1 MAEYV
6 EVDTKTVLRTDIK
19 TRYESMAIGRQWGWL
34 SAGDCRRLENLN
46 SDVPGMEDYL
56 KPMNMETLDAPPAN
70 APPPAKELIPGGPAI
85 TAPGVD
91 TPSSALPPNR
101 SDNKIL
107 ERVLVLKVSQLRA
120 IEATALKRI
129 SKDKLFVSKLD
140 ELTEQT
146 KKRHYMA
153 FDEILEAFEIKGKE
167 KIAEFIANTA
177 ATNLKEKFLDVAG
190 NTNFAGLP
198 AAVENALP
206 SYLNS
211 NLLPSF
217 TTEI

>member
-1 MAEYV
+1 
-6 EVDTKTVLRTDIK
+6 
-19 TRYESMAIGRQWGWL
+19 
-34 SAGDCRRLENLN
+34 
-46 SDVPGMEDYL
+46 
-56 KPMNMETLDAPPAN
+56 
-70 APPPAKELIPGGPAI
+70 
-85 TAPGVD
+85 
-91 TPSSALPPNR
+91 
-101 SDNKIL
+101 
-107 ERVLVLKVSQLRA
+107 
-120 IEATALKRI
+120 
-129 SKDKLFVSKLD
+129 
-140 ELTEQT
+140 
-146 KKRHYMA
+146 MA

-217 TTEI
+217 TTEQ